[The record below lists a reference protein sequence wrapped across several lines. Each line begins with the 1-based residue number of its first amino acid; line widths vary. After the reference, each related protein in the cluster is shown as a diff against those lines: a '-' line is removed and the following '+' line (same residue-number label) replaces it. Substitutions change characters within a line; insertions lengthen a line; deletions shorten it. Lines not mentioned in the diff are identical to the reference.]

1 MFEPI
6 TRVVVATLV
15 AGTVALVIAIAPAA
29 KGHEPMRVQ
38 EAKQAQISARSDQL
52 RVPLRG
58 SACSLHGWPNF
69 ERQCQFDLREPA
81 SAARTVRVIALR

>member
-1 MFEPI
+1 MFEPV

-15 AGTVALVIAIAPAA
+15 AGTVALLIAIAPAA
-29 KGHEPMRVQ
+29 RGHEPMQVQ
-38 EAKQAQISARSDQL
+38 AAKKAQISPRPDQL

-69 ERQCQFDLREPA
+69 EPRCQYDLREPA
-81 SAARTVRVIALR
+81 GAARTVRVFALR